1 MKTEKIE
8 KPEWVKN
15 LAMGSELFIDLRRY
29 LRYGM
34 EPLPA
39 VEDMLKELRPCQVL
53 RLATK
58 EEPVLLYTILGDMG
72 FEHYAEPAGKHWNV
86 YFRKCG
92 C

>member
-1 MKTEKIE
+1 VEVRKLE

-15 LAMGSELFIDLRRY
+15 LAPGAELSVDLRRF
-29 LRYGM
+29 LRYGV

-39 VEDMLKELRPCQVL
+39 IEDLLKELRPCQVL
-53 RLATK
+53 LLTAK
-58 EEPVLLYTILGDMG
+58 EEPVLLCNILGDMG
-72 FEHYAEPAGKHWNV
+72 FEHYAEPQGKHWNV